1 MGVSATVVARTV
13 GIDTAFKNLNPNAAL
28 LLPQRVALIGQ
39 GTTAA
44 VYATTPLIVTSAAT
58 VGSTY
63 GFGSP
68 LHLAALQ
75 LLPQNGD
82 GLGTIPLTVYPL
94 ADSGTAAA
102 GTIECTTLPTSV
114 RTFSLV
120 VNGIRSVDFTIDP
133 ASDSLIDVATL
144 IKTAVNATLNTPVIG
159 GTIAVAVL
167 DLDLKWGGTSGNDT
181 AVSILGELDGAVFA
195 IVQPTAGATNPSVQ
209 PALDQITSVWETLI
223 VNCMELGDSTNLD
236 LYSTWGEGRWD
247 VLSKKPAAVHTGSAE
262 TVVATNVAI
271 GNGRKTDRTR
281 SEERRVGKECRSRW
295 SPYH

>member
-82 GLGTIPLTVYPL
+82 GLGTIPLTEI
-94 ADSGTAAA
+94 G
-102 GTIECTTLPTSV
+102 
-114 RTFSLV
+114 R
-120 VNGIRSVDFTIDP
+120 
-133 ASDSLIDVATL
+133 AS
-144 IKTAVNATLNTPVIG
+144 
-159 GTIAVAVL
+159 
-167 DLDLKWGGTSGNDT
+167 
-181 AVSILGELDGAVFA
+181 
-195 IVQPTAGATNPSVQ
+195 
-209 PALDQITSVWETLI
+209 
-223 VNCMELGDSTNLD
+223 C
-236 LYSTWGEGRWD
+236 R
-247 VLSKKPAAVHTGSAE
+247 
-262 TVVATNVAI
+262 
-271 GNGRKTDRTR
+271 
-281 SEERRVGKECRSRW
+281 ERV
-295 SPYH
+295 